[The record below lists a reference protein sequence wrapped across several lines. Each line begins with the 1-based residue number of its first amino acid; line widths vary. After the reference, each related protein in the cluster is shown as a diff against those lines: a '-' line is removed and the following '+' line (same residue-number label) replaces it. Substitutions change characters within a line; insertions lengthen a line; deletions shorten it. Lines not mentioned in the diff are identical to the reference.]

1 MSTATKQLVEVDQTH
16 DKQPCT
22 SLFLKDNGHGAA
34 WYAFWDKKCPVCKQE
49 AKIVLEEQEVEV
61 IKHKFV
67 RQKSAID
74 RALS

>member
-1 MSTATKQLVEVDQTH
+1 MFVKQLVEVDLTH
-16 DKQPCT
+16 SKQPCT
-22 SLFLKDNGHGAA
+22 STFLKDDGHSAA

-49 AKIVLEEQEVEV
+49 AVIKMEEQDVEV
-61 IKHKFV
+61 VKYKFV